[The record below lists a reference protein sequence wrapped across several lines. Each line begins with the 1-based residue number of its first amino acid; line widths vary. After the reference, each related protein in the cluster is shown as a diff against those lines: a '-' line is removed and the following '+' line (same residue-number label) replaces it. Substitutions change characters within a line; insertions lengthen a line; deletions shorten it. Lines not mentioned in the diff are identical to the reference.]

1 MLEVIMTIS
10 TRLNEYLDKNNIA
23 YKTVPHFHSTG
34 SISTAVASSIHPKNI
49 AKAVLLVDHDGH
61 KVMAVLPADKK
72 ICISTLNEKFNA
84 SYQLIKEK
92 DIYNLFAD
100 CDEGAIPPV
109 GGAFNMTVVCDDLL
123 DTLDGVYIEAGDH
136 QTLLQVDHEGFKSIM
151 ANAKHTRFSEE
162 MLH

>member
-1 MLEVIMTIS
+1 MTIS

-136 QTLLQVDHEGFKSIM
+136 QTLLQVDHEAFKSIM
-151 ANAKHTRFSEE
+151 ANAKHARFSEE